1 MWFLGSRWY
10 QKKAHIG
17 FFGAAASLFFLFCF
31 SSFPLGADLDVVLVS
46 ENNENESDELIDS
59 L

>member
-1 MWFLGSRWY
+1 M
-10 QKKAHIG
+10 G

-31 SSFPLGADLDVVLVS
+31 TSFSLVADLEVVLVS
-46 ENNENESDELIDS
+46 VNNENESDELIDS